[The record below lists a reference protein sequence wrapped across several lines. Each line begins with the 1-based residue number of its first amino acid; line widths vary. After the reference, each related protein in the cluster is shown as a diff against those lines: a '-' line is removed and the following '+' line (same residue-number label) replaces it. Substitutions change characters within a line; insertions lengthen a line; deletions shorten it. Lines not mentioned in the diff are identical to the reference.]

1 MKCKMDFAP
10 LKMEAIKVH
19 ASFAF
24 TYLKK
29 ELKIA
34 VAYNQ

>member
-1 MKCKMDFAP
+1 MHMKCKIGFCP
-10 LKMEAIKVH
+10 SKNEAIKVH

-29 ELKIA
+29 ELKKA
-34 VAYNQ
+34 VA